1 MIFYSIT
8 IKTKDIII
16 THKTIEN
23 GIQENGGNLMKRS
36 FLKTFAIL
44 SLSGLLLVGC
54 SSNNNPT
61 TNNGNNSS
69 DTTTSQTTGQ
79 VDNNTNSTQ
88 NSNTTETTSK
98 TNASVTNSSGEITEE
113 EAKAIAYENAG
124 VKAKDV
130 TSVQVKKDMDDGVL
144 IYEVE
149 FFTATK
155 KYEYDIKASDGKVLK
170 LENETIKNSQTGNTN
185 QKQLTED
192 EAKNIVLKKVS
203 GATQDDIRIKLD
215 NDDGRLQYEGKVIY
229 DGTEYEFDID
239 AYTGEVLTWEEGSVF
254 D

>member
-1 MIFYSIT
+1 
-8 IKTKDIII
+8 
-16 THKTIEN
+16 
-23 GIQENGGNLMKRS
+23 MKRS
-36 FLKTFAIL
+36 FLKTFAIF

-61 TNNGNNSS
+61 TNNGNNGTG
-69 DTTTSQTTGQ
+69 TTTSQTTGQ

-88 NSNTTETTSK
+88 NSNTTENNSK
-98 TNASVTNSSGEITEE
+98 TNVSVTNSSGGITEE

-155 KYEYDIKASDGKVLK
+155 KYEYDIKAADGKVLK
-170 LENETIKNSQTGNTN
+170 LENETIRNGQNINGNGN

-192 EAKNIVLKKVS
+192 EAKNIALKKVS
-203 GATQDDIRIKLD
+203 GATKDDIRIKLD

-229 DGTEYEFDID
+229 NGTEYEFDID
-239 AYTGEVLTWEEGSVF
+239 AYTGEILTWEEGSVF

>member
-1 MIFYSIT
+1 
-8 IKTKDIII
+8 
-16 THKTIEN
+16 
-23 GIQENGGNLMKRS
+23 MKRS
-36 FLKTFAIL
+36 FLKTFAVL

-61 TNNGNNSS
+61 TNNGNNGA
-69 DTTTSQTTGQ
+69 DTTTGQTTAQ

-88 NSNTTETTSK
+88 NSNTTE
-98 TNASVTNSSGEITEE
+98 NNSVTNNSATNNSGEITEE
-113 EAKAIAYENAG
+113 EAKTIAYENAG

-130 TSVQVKKDMDDGVL
+130 TNVQVKKDMDDGVL

-229 DGTEYEFDID
+229 DGIEYEFDID
-239 AYTGEVLTWEEGSVF
+239 AYTGEILTWEEGSVF

>member
-1 MIFYSIT
+1 
-8 IKTKDIII
+8 
-16 THKTIEN
+16 
-23 GIQENGGNLMKRS
+23 MKRS
-36 FLKTFAIL
+36 FLKTFAVL

-61 TNNGNNSS
+61 TNNGNTGAG
-69 DTTTSQTTGQ
+69 TTTSQTTGQ

-88 NSNTTETTSK
+88 NSNTTE
-98 TNASVTNSSGEITEE
+98 NNSVTNNSATNNSGEITEE
-113 EAKAIAYENAG
+113 EAKTIAYENAG

-130 TSVQVKKDMDDGVL
+130 TNVQVKKDMDDGVVV
-144 IYEVE
+144 YEVE

-155 KYEYDIKASDGKVLK
+155 KYEYHIKASDGKVLK

-192 EAKNIVLKKVS
+192 EAKKIALKKVS
-203 GATQDDIRIKLD
+203 GATQNDIRIKLD
-215 NDDGRLQYEGKVIY
+215 SDSGRLQYEGEIIY

-239 AYTGEVLTWEEGSVF
+239 AYTGEILSWEEAPEF

>member
-1 MIFYSIT
+1 
-8 IKTKDIII
+8 
-16 THKTIEN
+16 
-23 GIQENGGNLMKRS
+23 MKRS

-61 TNNGNNSS
+61 TNNGNSS
-69 DTTTSQTTGQ
+69 SGTITSQTTGQ

-88 NSNTTETTSK
+88 SSNTTENNSKANTSG
-98 TNASVTNSSGEITEE
+98 TNSSGEITEE
-113 EAKAIAYENAG
+113 EAKTIAYENAG
-124 VKAKDV
+124 VKEKDV
-130 TSVQVKKDMDDGVL
+130 TNVQVKKDMDDGVL

-155 KYEYDIKASDGKVLK
+155 KYDYDIKASDGKVLK

-192 EAKNIVLKKVS
+192 EAKNIALQKVS
-203 GATQDDIRIKLD
+203 GATQDDIRIQLD
-215 NDDGRLQYEGKVIY
+215 NDDGRLRYEGEIIY

-239 AYTGEVLTWEEGSVF
+239 AYTGEVLNWEEGSVF

>member
-1 MIFYSIT
+1 
-8 IKTKDIII
+8 
-16 THKTIEN
+16 
-23 GIQENGGNLMKRS
+23 MKRS

-61 TNNGNNSS
+61 TDNGSTNSG
-69 DTTTSQTTGQ
+69 TTTSQTTGQ
-79 VDNNTNSTQ
+79 VDNNTT
-88 NSNTTETTSK
+88 SNTTENDSKVNTSG
-98 TNASVTNSSGEITEE
+98 TNSSGEITEE
-113 EAKAIAYENAG
+113 EAKTIAYENAG
-124 VKAKDV
+124 VKVKDI
-130 TSVQVKKDMDDGVL
+130 TNVQVKKDMDDGVV

-155 KYEYDIKASDGKVLK
+155 KYEYDIKASDGKVLR
-170 LENETIKNSQTGNTN
+170 LENETIKTSQTGNSN
-185 QKQLTED
+185 QKQLAED
-192 EAKNIVLKKVS
+192 EAKNIALKKVS

-215 NDDGRLQYEGKVIY
+215 NDDGRLQYEGEIIY

-239 AYTGEVLTWEEGSVF
+239 AYTGEILNWEESPVF

>member
-1 MIFYSIT
+1 
-8 IKTKDIII
+8 
-16 THKTIEN
+16 
-23 GIQENGGNLMKRS
+23 MKRS

-61 TNNGNNSS
+61 TDNGNTNSG
-69 DTTTSQTTGQ
+69 TTTSQTTAQ
-79 VDNNTNSTQ
+79 VDNNIT
-88 NSNTTETTSK
+88 SNTTENNSKVNTS
-98 TNASVTNSSGEITEE
+98 ATNSSGEITEE
-113 EAKAIAYENAG
+113 EAKTIAYENAG
-124 VKAKDV
+124 VKAKDI
-130 TSVQVKKDMDDGVL
+130 TNVQVKKDMDDGVV

-155 KYEYDIKASDGKVLK
+155 KYEYDIKASDGKVLR
-170 LENETIKNSQTGNTN
+170 LENETIKTSQTGNAN
-185 QKQLTED
+185 QKQITED
-192 EAKNIVLKKVS
+192 EAKKIALKKVS

-215 NDDGRLQYEGKVIY
+215 NDDGRVQYEGEIIY

-239 AYTGEVLTWEEGSVF
+239 AYTGEILNWEESPVF